1 MTAERRRS
9 NAKILH
15 MPQKR
20 IYLDHSATTPTDP
33 KVLLSMSPYFNKKFG
48 NASSL
53 HTFGEDA
60 LNAVEI
66 ARENIS
72 KFLNCKNEEIIFTSG
87 ATESDNMAIFG
98 VARALKRKYPDEKLH
113 IITSQIEHP
122 AVMEPC
128 KQLEQEGFEIT
139 YLPVAENGIIQFS
152 EFKKS
157 IKNNTAL
164 VSMMYVNNEVGT
176 IQPIKEI
183 GQEIEKI
190 NRTRDCCVKE
200 KCDIENCKKLP
211 HIYFHTDAAQAAS
224 YCDCDISKL
233 KVDLLSLSGHK
244 IYGPKGVG
252 VLYIKNGVPFLPI
265 IVGGH
270 QEKSKR
276 SGTYNSPGIVGL
288 GKAIE
293 LLQSAEYKKE
303 VLRIKKLRDYL
314 ISQVLKQIPNSQLN
328 GDLKN
333 RVEGNANFSLIGAEG
348 ESMLIMLDM
357 EGVAVSTG
365 SACSSGSLKPSHVLL
380 AMKIPQEV
388 CHNSLR
394 ITLGKFTTKDE
405 IDWTIKALVKTVKK
419 LRDIAPK

>member
-1 MTAERRRS
+1 MS
-9 NAKILH
+9 K
-15 MPQKR
+15 KK

-33 KVLLSMSPYFNKKFG
+33 KVLSSMAPYFDRNFG

-60 LNAVEI
+60 LKAVEI
-66 ARENIS
+66 ARENIA
-72 KFLNCKNEEIIFTSG
+72 KFLNCKNEEVIFTSG

-98 VARALKRKYPDEKLH
+98 VARAIKRQYPDKKLH
-113 IITSQIEHP
+113 IITSKIEHP

-128 KQLEQEGFEIT
+128 KRLEQEGFEVT
-139 YLPVAENGIIQFS
+139 YLPVVKNGLVKFS
-152 EFKKS
+152 DFKKS
-157 IKNNTAL
+157 IKDSTVL
-164 VSMMYVNNEVGT
+164 VSVMYVNNEVGT
-176 IQPIKEI
+176 IQPISEI
-183 GQEIEKI
+183 GKEIEKI
-190 NRTRDCCVKE
+190 NKTRDHCSKE
-200 KCDIENCKKLP
+200 NCNLENCKKLP
-211 HIYFHTDAAQAAS
+211 HIYFHTDAVQAAS
-224 YCDCDISKL
+224 YCDCDVKKL

-252 VLYIKNGVPFLPI
+252 ALYMKSGVPFLPL

-270 QEKSKR
+270 QERNKR
-276 SGTYNSPGIVGL
+276 SGTYNSPGIVGM

-293 LLQSAEYKKE
+293 LLQTAEYKKE
-303 VLRIKKLRDYL
+303 ILKIKKLRDYL
-314 ISQVLKQIPNSQLN
+314 ISQVLKKIPDSKLN
-328 GDLKN
+328 GDSES
-333 RVEGNANFSLIGAEG
+333 RVEGNANFSLVGAEG

-380 AMKIPQEV
+380 AMKIPQEI

-405 IDWTIKALVKTVKK
+405 IDYTVKALVETVKK
-419 LRDIAPK
+419 LRDMAPK

>member
-1 MTAERRRS
+1 M
-9 NAKILH
+9 
-15 MPQKR
+15 QKR
-20 IYLDHSATTPTDP
+20 KIYLDHSATTPVDP
-33 KVLLSMSPYFNKKFG
+33 KVLASMMPYFCESFG

-60 LNAVEI
+60 LKAIEI
-66 ARENIS
+66 ARDNIA
-72 KFLNCKNEEIIFTSG
+72 KFLNCKNEEVIFTSG

-98 VARALKRKYPDEKLH
+98 VARALKRQYPDKKLH
-113 IITSQIEHP
+113 IITTQIEHP
-122 AVMEPC
+122 AVLEPC
-128 KQLEQEGFEIT
+128 KRIEQEGFEVT
-139 YLPVAENGIIQFS
+139 YLPVSKNGIVNFS
-152 EFKKS
+152 EFQKS
-157 IKNNTAL
+157 IKDNTAL

-183 GQEIEKI
+183 GDEIERI
-190 NRTRDCCVKE
+190 NNARDHCSK
-200 KCDIENCKKLP
+200 KNCDIENCKKLP
-211 HIYFHTDAAQAAS
+211 HIYFHTDAVQAAG
-224 YCDCDISKL
+224 YCDCDVKKL
-233 KVDLLSLSGHK
+233 KVDLLSISGHK

-252 VLYIKNGVPFLPI
+252 ALYMKNGVPFLPI
-265 IVGGH
+265 MVGGH

-276 SGTYNSPGIVGL
+276 PGTYNSAGIVGL

-293 LLQSAEYKKE
+293 LLQSLKYKKE
-303 VLRIKKLRDYL
+303 ILKIKKLRDYL
-314 ISQVLKQIPNSQLN
+314 ISQALKKIPDSKLN
-328 GDLKN
+328 GDLEN

-380 AMKIPQEV
+380 AMDIPPEI

-405 IDWTIKALVKTVKK
+405 IDRTVKALVKTVKK
-419 LRDIAPK
+419 LRDMAPK